1 MTSFNNGDNEARDID
16 LTFRCHVNNIVP
28 DSIFY
33 DSMVQCWC
41 LLSVY
46 NFITYNFAIFC
57 FCYCFLFEVVKTID
71 FIVTPMGAGKP

>member
-33 DSMVQCWC
+33 DSMV
-41 LLSVY
+41 
-46 NFITYNFAIFC
+46 
-57 FCYCFLFEVVKTID
+57 
-71 FIVTPMGAGKP
+71 